1 VGGPTGGQVGGAGR
15 SDEQAEGWV
24 KGDFF
29 GFFFFLYTGRW
40 AGRRT
45 CTVGVKVD
53 ETVPVGQL
61 GGQTERSR

>member
-1 VGGPTGGQVGGAGR
+1 MDFFSFYIQVDGHISGPVVEQVGGQVGRQEKKNA
-15 SDEQAEGWV
+15 
-24 KGDFF
+24 
-29 GFFFFLYTGRW
+29 GRW

-61 GGQTERSR
+61 GGQTERIR